1 MINEAYILK
10 IMMDSSQHN
19 LAWSDFEKVDMRVGT
34 IVKAQFFKK
43 AHKPALKLEIDFGE
57 LGIKRSSAQITKL
70 YSTEQLEG
78 KQVVAIINFP
88 PKQIATM
95 MSACLVLAAIDDE
108 VGASLLSTDHKVS
121 NGTKIS

>member
-34 IVKAQFFKK
+34 IVKAEFFKE
-43 AHKPALKLEIDFGE
+43 AQKPALKLEIDFGE

-95 MSACLVLAAIDDE
+95 MSTCLVLAAIDDE
-108 VGASLLSTDHKVS
+108 VGTSLLSTDHKVA

>member
-34 IVKAQFFKK
+34 IVKAEFFKE
-43 AHKPALKLEIDFGE
+43 AQKPALKLEIDFGE

-78 KQVVAIINFP
+78 KQVVAIVNFP

-108 VGASLLSTDHKVS
+108 VGTSLLSTDHKVA